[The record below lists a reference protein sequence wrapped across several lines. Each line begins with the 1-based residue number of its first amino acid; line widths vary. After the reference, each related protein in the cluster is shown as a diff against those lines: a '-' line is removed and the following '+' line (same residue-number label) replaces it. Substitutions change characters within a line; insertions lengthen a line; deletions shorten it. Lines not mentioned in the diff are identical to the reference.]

1 MTEPAPASSDDPQP
15 DADPEQVARTV
26 VLRRLSA
33 APRTRAELAGDL
45 ARRGIPDD
53 VIDRVLTRF
62 AEVGLIDDA
71 EYARLWVS
79 SRHRSKGTAR
89 GSLRRELRQKG
100 IEDHDA
106 AEALSGIDDEAELER
121 ARALVRNKAR
131 SMTRL
136 EPAVRSRRLFSMLCR
151 RGYPSSVA
159 AGVVRDALAQEGLE
173 SDAALETGVQ

>member
-1 MTEPAPASSDDPQP
+1 MIAPAPGSPADLQP
-15 DADPEQVARTV
+15 DADPEQVARAI

-33 APRTRAELAGDL
+33 APRTRAELASDL
-45 ARRGIPDD
+45 ARRAVPED
-53 VIDRVLTRF
+53 VIERVLTRF

-71 EYARLWVS
+71 EYARMWVS

-100 IEDHDA
+100 IEDDDA
-106 AEALSGIDDEAELER
+106 SEALAGIDDAAELER
-121 ARALVRNKAR
+121 ARALVVAKAR

-136 EPAVRSRRLFSMLCR
+136 EPDVRSRRLFSMLCR

-159 AGVVRDALAQEGLE
+159 ASVVREVLALPDDSG
-173 SDAALETGVQ
+173 